1 MPSLPNIIEKVGDV
15 AGAAADAVSGV
26 VFKSFAAVKT
36 FAAKANP
43 AKKEKPAAA
52 EKKPAAAAKKPAA
65 AAKKASKFGTFCAE
79 PNPANCQKFGTFC
92 AEPNPADCKSN
103 FGAVDDSVTDANAAD
118 AMRLREAAFRKAAEE
133 AESGKWNSGSW
144 ERVRRDTWSGQAER
158 DLPASSGPVTYQQA
172 ILSQP
177 IPMLSP
183 IRGTNQP
190 QGVRAI
196 VDATTGT
203 TTTTYNPSLPPLAVA
218 IPSNATAGSL
228 SADVKVNVV
237 GGSTSSFAA
246 LFG

>member
-43 AKKEKPAAA
+43 AKKEKPAA
-52 EKKPAAAAKKPAA
+52 EKKPAAAAAKKPAA

-103 FGAVDDSVTDANAAD
+103 FGAVGDEEVTDEQAR
-118 AMRLREAAFRKAAEE
+118 MRLREAAFRKAAEE
-133 AESGKWNSGSW
+133 AESGKWNSGTW
-144 ERVRRDTWSGQAER
+144 DRVRKDAWSGQAER
-158 DLPASSGPVTYQQA
+158 NLPASSGPVTYQQA
-172 ILSQP
+172 ILTQP

-183 IRGTNQP
+183 LRGTNQP
-190 QGVRAI
+190 QGIRAI

-203 TTTTYNPSLPPLAVA
+203 TTTTYNPSLPALAVA

-228 SADVKVNVV
+228 AADVKVNVV
-237 GGSTSSFAA
+237 GGGASNFAA